1 MLQNQYANQLYD
13 HHSVAIAKSL
23 LFQLPPQTSFTQF
36 RSELSQILGTQN
48 KKEHAKATAVVT
60 SQVGQE
66 GIDEGLSKNQ
76 CKKIVKVAA
85 QTAQIK
91 DLHVKLDLAVAENN
105 QMQEYLDPKNFQ
117 ACITSAV
124 QEAQ

>member
-1 MLQNQYANQLYD
+1 MLKNQYTNQLYD
-13 HHSVAIAKSL
+13 RHSAAIMKSL

-36 RSELSQILGTQN
+36 RSKLSWILRTWN
-48 KKEHAKATAVVT
+48 KKECAKAIAVVT

-91 DLHVKLDLAVAENN
+91 ALRVKLNLAVAENN
-105 QMQEYLDPKNFQ
+105 QM
-117 ACITSAV
+117 
-124 QEAQ
+124 

>member
-1 MLQNQYANQLYD
+1 M
-13 HHSVAIAKSL
+13 
-23 LFQLPPQTSFTQF
+23 
-36 RSELSQILGTQN
+36 
-48 KKEHAKATAVVT
+48 KATAVVT

-66 GIDEGLSKNQ
+66 GIDKGLSKNQ
-76 CKKIVKVAA
+76 HKKIMKVVA

-105 QMQEYLDPKNFQ
+105 QMREYLDPKNFQ
-117 ACITSAV
+117 ACITSVV

>member
-1 MLQNQYANQLYD
+1 MLKNQYAKQLYD

-23 LFQLPPQTSFTQF
+23 LFQLSPQTSFTQF

-48 KKEHAKATAVVT
+48 KKEHVKATAVVT

-66 GIDEGLSKNQ
+66 GIDEGLSKTQ
-76 CKKIVKVAA
+76 CKKIAKVAA

-91 DLHVKLDLAVAENN
+91 DLHVKLDSAVAENN
-105 QMQEYLDPKNFQ
+105 QM
-117 ACITSAV
+117 
-124 QEAQ
+124 

>member
-1 MLQNQYANQLYD
+1 MLKNQYANQLYD
-13 HHSVAIAKSL
+13 CHSAAIMKSL

-36 RSELSQILGTQN
+36 RSELSRILGTWN
-48 KKEHAKATAVVT
+48 KKERAKAVAVVT

-76 CKKIVKVAA
+76 HKKIAKVMA

-105 QMQEYLDPKNFQ
+105 QM
-117 ACITSAV
+117 
-124 QEAQ
+124 

>member
-1 MLQNQYANQLYD
+1 M
-13 HHSVAIAKSL
+13 
-23 LFQLPPQTSFTQF
+23 
-36 RSELSQILGTQN
+36 
-48 KKEHAKATAVVT
+48 KATVVIT

-66 GIDEGLSKNQ
+66 GVDEGLSKNQ
-76 CKKIVKVAA
+76 CKKIAKVAT

-91 DLHVKLDLAVAENN
+91 DLHVKLDSAVAENN

-117 ACITSAV
+117 ACITSMV

>member
-1 MLQNQYANQLYD
+1 M
-13 HHSVAIAKSL
+13 
-23 LFQLPPQTSFTQF
+23 
-36 RSELSQILGTQN
+36 
-48 KKEHAKATAVVT
+48 
-60 SQVGQE
+60 GQE

-76 CKKIVKVAA
+76 HKKIVKVAA

-117 ACITSAV
+117 AYITSMV
-124 QEAQ
+124 QETQ

>member
-1 MLQNQYANQLYD
+1 MNQLYN
-13 HHSVAIAKSL
+13 HHSVAIVKSL
-23 LFQLPPQTSFTQF
+23 LFQLPPQPSFTQF

-48 KKEHAKATAVVT
+48 KKEHTKATAVVT
-60 SQVGQE
+60 SQVGHA

-85 QTAQIK
+85 QTTQIK

-105 QMQEYLDPKNFQ
+105 QIQEYLDPKNFQ
-117 ACITSAV
+117 ACIASMV

>member
-1 MLQNQYANQLYD
+1 MNPQDTEQQYM
-13 HHSVAIAKSL
+13 
-23 LFQLPPQTSFTQF
+23 
-36 RSELSQILGTQN
+36 
-48 KKEHAKATAVVT
+48 KATAVVT

-66 GIDEGLSKNQ
+66 GVDEGLSKNQ
-76 CKKIVKVAA
+76 CKKLAKVAA

-91 DLHVKLDLAVAENN
+91 DLHVKLHSAVSENN
-105 QMQEYLDPKNFQ
+105 QMQKYLNPKNFQ

>member
-1 MLQNQYANQLYD
+1 MK
-13 HHSVAIAKSL
+13 AI
-23 LFQLPPQTSFTQF
+23 
-36 RSELSQILGTQN
+36 
-48 KKEHAKATAVVT
+48 AVVT

-76 CKKIVKVAA
+76 HKKIVKVMA

-91 DLHVKLDLAVAENN
+91 DLCVKLDLAVAENN